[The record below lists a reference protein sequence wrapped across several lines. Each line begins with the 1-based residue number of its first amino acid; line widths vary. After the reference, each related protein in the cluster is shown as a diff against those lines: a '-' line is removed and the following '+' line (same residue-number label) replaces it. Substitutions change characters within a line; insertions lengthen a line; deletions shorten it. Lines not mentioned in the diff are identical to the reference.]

1 MLNRRHALIAGLA
14 LAAIVP
20 LAAHAAGMTKFAS
33 ANFAAANKAGGPV
46 VVHIDA
52 TWCPTCRAQKP
63 ILDRL
68 LADPR
73 FETFKAFSVDYDS
86 EKPVMRELNAPDRS
100 TILVF
105 SKGKEIA
112 RSTGDVTEDK
122 IAALLAKAG
131 S

>member
-20 LAAHAAGMTKFAS
+20 LAAHAAGMMKFAS
-33 ANFAAANKAGGPV
+33 ANFAAANETGGPV

-73 FETFKAFSVDYDS
+73 FKTFKAFSVDYDS

-105 SKGKEIA
+105 LKGKEIA

-122 IAALLAKAG
+122 IAALMAKAG